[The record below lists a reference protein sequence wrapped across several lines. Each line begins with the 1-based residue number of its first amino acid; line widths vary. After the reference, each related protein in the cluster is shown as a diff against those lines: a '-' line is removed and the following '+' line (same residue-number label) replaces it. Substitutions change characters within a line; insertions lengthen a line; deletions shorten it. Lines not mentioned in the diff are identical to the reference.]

1 MLYIVN
7 RIVSGNGVVNTVV
20 WESVG
25 CCSLVEQ
32 QVTQ

>member
-20 WESVG
+20 WESG